1 MLLVHVRRPSWDCE
15 NENEDSLYLISHD
28 KQILLMG
35 EVQHLL
41 YTLLTLHLTYSRTKT
56 IRVVP
61 EVQPRVP
68 LLFGLLYLSLP
79 VGFPGLMMQR
89 TLGWQCCLAAW

>member
-1 MLLVHVRRPSWDCE
+1 MLHVHVRRDRPGWDCG
-15 NENEDSLYLISHD
+15 NENKDSLYLISHD

-41 YTLLTLHLTYSRTKT
+41 DTLLTLHLTYIRTET

-61 EVQPRVP
+61 EVQPRVLP
-68 LLFGLLYLSLP
+68 L
-79 VGFPGLMMQR
+79 
-89 TLGWQCCLAAW
+89 